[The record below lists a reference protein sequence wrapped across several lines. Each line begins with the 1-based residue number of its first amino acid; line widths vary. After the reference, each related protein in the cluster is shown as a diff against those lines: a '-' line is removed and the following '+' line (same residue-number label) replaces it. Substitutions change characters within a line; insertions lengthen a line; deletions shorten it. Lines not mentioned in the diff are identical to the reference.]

1 MAKNLL
7 LWLLIAAVLLSVFNN
22 FNLRSA
28 TEQIGYSE
36 FIREVQTDRLSK
48 VVVDGLTIS
57 AQRKDGTSF
66 ETVRPM
72 VEDPKLM
79 DDLLSHN
86 VTVEGKKPEQQS
98 VWSQLLIASFP
109 ILLIIAVFMFFMR
122 QMQGGAGGR
131 GGPMSFGKSK
141 AKLLGEDQITTTF
154 ADVAGVE
161 EAKEDVQELVEFL
174 RDPGRFQKLGGRIP
188 RGVLMV
194 GQPGTGKT
202 LLAKAIAGEAKVP
215 FFSISGSDFVEM
227 FVGVGASR
235 VRDMFEQ
242 AKKQSPCIIFIDEID
257 AVGRH
262 RGAGLGGG
270 HDEREQTLNQ
280 LLVEM
285 DGFEVNDGVIVDRKS
300 VV

>member
-1 MAKNLL
+1 MNDMVKNLL
-7 LWLLIAAVLLSVFNN
+7 LWLIIAAVLLMVFQN
-22 FNLRSA
+22 FNMQPQR
-28 TEQIGYSE
+28 EQLNYTD
-36 FIREVQTDRLSK
+36 FLHEVQQDHVRK
-48 VVVDGLTIS
+48 VVIDGLLIVGE
-57 AQRKDGTSF
+57 REDGRTF
-66 ETVRPM
+66 ETVRPQ
-72 VEDPKLM
+72 VNDSGLM
-79 DDLLSHN
+79 GDLLDNN
-86 VTVEGKKPEQQS
+86 VVVEGRKPEQQS
-98 VWSQLLIASFP
+98 LWSQLLVASFP
-109 ILLIIAVFMFFMR
+109 ILIIIAVFMFFMR

-141 AKLLGEDQITTTF
+141 ARLLSEDQIKTTF

-174 RDPGRFQKLGGRIP
+174 RDPTKFQKLGGRIP

-194 GQPGTGKT
+194 GPPGTGKT

-242 AKKQSPCIIFIDEID
+242 AKKQAPCIIFIDEID

-270 HDEREQTLNQ
+270 HDEREQALN
-280 LLVEM
+280 
-285 DGFEVNDGVIVDRKS
+285 
-300 VV
+300 